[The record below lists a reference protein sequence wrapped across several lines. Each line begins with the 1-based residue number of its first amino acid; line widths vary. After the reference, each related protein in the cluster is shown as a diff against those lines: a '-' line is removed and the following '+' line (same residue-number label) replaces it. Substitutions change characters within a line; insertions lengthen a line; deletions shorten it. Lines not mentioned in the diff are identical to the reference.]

1 MISLEGVSVTQKTPA
16 LGSLTIETA
25 QAVRTGHPARGLFEE
40 RVRGCKSSLLIL
52 LILLVTAGTVHAQ
65 LNGLHIKG
73 DAGLDSGTQAPPGAY
88 YGALFYLYDTSRI
101 NNQAGDRINSS
112 GSLNL
117 PVGAGLI
124 SVVTKAKFLG
134 ANYGFT
140 VIPLDGLS
148 TSLESPRLSKGSGAG
163 FGDIY
168 IQPINLGWH
177 APKADVTA
185 GFGIYLPTGRYTADN
200 ANGDNTG
207 LGMWGF
213 EPSIG
218 TTVHLNQAKT
228 WNASALASFEFHT
241 DKRDTIQ
248 HVGDLATLEGGIGRK
263 FLKGAAN
270 LGVVYYAQW
279 KLTDD
284 TLTGLP
290 ALLVHG
296 RNRTTAVGPEL
307 TFPLATKD
315 KLYGF
320 FTFRYEFEVYA
331 RTATQGNA
339 LILTAVFPFKPIKL
353 R

>member
-1 MISLEGVSVTQKTPA
+1 MRMILA
-16 LGSLTIETA
+16 LGSVTTA
-25 QAVRTGHPARGLFEE
+25 TAYAGKIGHLALHHALNVVKERARVSKGWFFVLF
-40 RVRGCKSSLLIL
+40 LA
-52 LILLVTAGTVHAQ
+52 LVTAGAAHAQ

-88 YGALFYLYDTSRI
+88 YGVLFYLYDTSRI
-101 NNQAGDRINSS
+101 NNRFGDQVNAA

-124 SVVTKAKFLG
+124 SVVTKKTFLG

-148 TSLESPRLSKGSGAG
+148 TSLESPRLTKGSGAG

-168 IQPINLGWH
+168 IHPVYLGWH
-177 APKADVTA
+177 FKPADVVT
-185 GFGIYLPTGRYTADN
+185 GFGIYVPTGRYTADN

-218 TTVHLNQAKT
+218 TTVHLNSAKT
-228 WNASALASFEFHT
+228 LNASALASFEFNT
-241 DKRDTIQ
+241 NKRDTAQ
-248 HVGDLATLEGGIGRK
+248 HVGNIATLEGGIGQK

-279 KLTDD
+279 KLSDD
-284 TLTGLP
+284 NLTGLP
-290 ALLVHG
+290 ALIVQG
-296 RNRTTAVGPEL
+296 RNRVAAVGPEL
-307 TFPLATKD
+307 TFPLATKNT
-315 KLYGF
+315 LFGF

-353 R
+353 K